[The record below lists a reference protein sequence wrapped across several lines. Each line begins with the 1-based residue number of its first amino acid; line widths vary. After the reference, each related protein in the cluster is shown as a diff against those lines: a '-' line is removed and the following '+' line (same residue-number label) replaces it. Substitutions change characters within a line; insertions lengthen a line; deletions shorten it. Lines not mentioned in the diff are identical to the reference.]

1 MGWRD
6 LEHLGN
12 GDGDKDKDKNAE
24 SEENVKTKNG
34 EVENTINGDVEKKV
48 QEEDERKTNDNN
60 AGESEAKND
69 TTKIEK
75 LVVKSDQESE
85 TYLSTSTTA
94 GDSRKRQDGT
104 PETKEINASPPSIF
118 SNFTSTA
125 TMEKSDR
132 LYAANIT
139 GFSSFHAKKPSLH
152 PTLRTMIKT
161 IEYGYIR
168 YSLGSKEFYM

>member
-12 GDGDKDKDKNAE
+12 GDCDKDKDKNAE

-69 TTKIEK
+69 TAKIEK
-75 LVVKSDQESE
+75 PAVKSDKESE
-85 TYLSTSTTA
+85 AYLSTSTT
-94 GDSRKRQDGT
+94 
-104 PETKEINASPPSIF
+104 
-118 SNFTSTA
+118 TA
-125 TMEKSDR
+125 TREKGKMAHPR
-132 LYAANIT
+132 Q
-139 GFSSFHAKKPSLH
+139 KK
-152 PTLRTMIKT
+152 
-161 IEYGYIR
+161 
-168 YSLGSKEFYM
+168 